1 MASDEKESFN
11 FKIVLI
17 GNPGVGKTSLINKY
31 VTNQFKEKYIETI
44 GVNIMVKDITDIKG
58 KKVQL
63 SIWDVAGQEKWG
75 RVRSMYYRGS
85 SAALVVFDLTRPDTY
100 LAVPDFVQD
109 YKESIHR
116 DDPVLVLLGNKI
128 DLEQKRKVENEKG
141 KEMKKLINALE
152 YYETSAKTGALVEDA
167 FLKIAEKLVGK

>member
-1 MASDEKESFN
+1 MSEDELYN
-11 FKIVLI
+11 FKVVLI
-17 GNPGVGKTSLINKY
+17 GNPGVGKTSLINKF

-44 GVNIMVKDITDIKG
+44 GVNIMVKDLSVLG

-85 SAALVVFDLTRPDTY
+85 SAALCVYDMTRPDTY

-109 YKESIHR
+109 YKDSVHK
-116 DDPVLVLLGNKI
+116 DNPTLVLLANKV
-128 DLEQKRKVENEKG
+128 DLEHKRQVKPEKG
-141 KEMKKLINALE
+141 TEMQKIINALE
-152 YYETSAKTGALVEDA
+152 YYETSAKTGALVEEA
-167 FLKIAEKLVGK
+167 FAKIAEDMIKNK

>member
-1 MASDEKESFN
+1 MPEDELYN

-17 GNPGVGKTSLINKY
+17 GNPGVGKTSLINKF

-44 GVNIMVKDITDIKG
+44 GVNIMVKDLSVSG

-85 SAALVVFDLTRPDTY
+85 SAALCVYDMTRPDTY

-109 YKESIHR
+109 YKDAVHK
-116 DDPVLVLLGNKI
+116 DNPTLVLLANKV
-128 DLEQKRKVENEKG
+128 DLEHKREVKPEKG
-141 KEMKKLINALE
+141 TEMQTLIGALG

-167 FLKIAEKLVGK
+167 FAKIAEDMIKNK